1 MVTTI
6 TYFLPLVGTVANLK
20 TFSGDPNDP
29 IRPLGIREFAQN
41 NEQLKEM
48 MQAMRVQNYN
58 IDKGTVEVEV
68 EAEEQFH
75 LEFAKWLEGKKPQ
88 DICAIYGK
96 EQLVFPLEGVKP
108 DEQLLKIGHL

>member
-1 MVTTI
+1 MKQSYT
-6 TYFLPLVGTVANLK
+6 LPMIGSVLDWES
-20 TFSGDPNDP
+20 FSGDPNDP

-75 LEFAKWLEGKKPQ
+75 LEFAEWLEGKKPQ

-96 EQLVFPLEGVKP
+96 EQLVFPLGDIKP